1 MKMRKILSAII
12 SVCLTISMI
21 AGCRVVDNTY
31 VAEVNGE
38 KITRA
43 EYIFF
48 LAQMQGN
55 MLQQAGVTEPEEYEN
70 FWKTT
75 EIDGKK
81 ALDVAKSQALEDAIE
96 IRVICQKAKELG
108 IELNDDKKADIEDH
122 IANEI
127 SQYNSSEAFY
137 ASLEK
142 MGTTF
147 DAYKN
152 WITSIYVAN
161 SVATEFLADDSIIAS
176 DEEVFESIKS
186 TYIKAKHILLLTTD
200 KNTGEP
206 LTGVALNAV
215 KEKANSLLKRIKAGE
230 DFDKLMMDNTE
241 DPGIMTEPDGYIFG
255 KGEMVPEF
263 ETAAYA
269 LKEGEVSDIV
279 TTSYGFHII
288 KREHLEL
295 TQSKIDEYFIS
306 EQNKLTE
313 NTIQEKF
320 TKWIEES
327 DVKIQEKVVAKMKA
341 F

>member
-1 MKMRKILSAII
+1 M
-12 SVCLTISMI
+12 ISMV

-38 KITRA
+38 RITKA
-43 EYIFF
+43 EYVFF

-55 MLQQAGVTEPEEYEN
+55 MLQQAGVTEPEEHEN

-81 ALDVAKSQALEDAIE
+81 ALDVAKSQALDDAIE
-96 IRVICQKAKELG
+96 IRVINQKAKELG
-108 IELNDDKKADIEDH
+108 IELSETQKEEIEEY
-122 IANEI
+122 IGNEI

-137 ASLEK
+137 ASLAK

-147 DAYKN
+147 DAYKS

-161 SVATEFLADDSIIAS
+161 NVATTFLADDSIIAS

-295 TQSKIDEYFIS
+295 TQDKIDEYFIS

-320 TKWIEES
+320 AKWIEES
-327 DVKIQEKVVAKMKA
+327 DVKIQQKVVSKMKA